1 MLNIYSLP
9 ECALKIAN
17 ITEERIVISAHS
29 TLKYARCNCCNKKS
43 TSIHSSYIRKLSDL
57 PASTYGVSINLVVRK
72 FFCKNPK
79 CLRKIFSEQPGAE
92 VSAYSRMTNRA
103 IKRLQDILIEVSA
116 QKGAYIANKVNL
128 KISSSTALR
137 LVDQMPMPLSE
148 KVNVLGIDDWAIR
161 KGSTYGTILVDNET
175 KRVIDILQGRDGNS
189 LKEWL
194 KNHSEIKV
202 VTRDRAS
209 SFSKAVTDVLPNTVQ
224 IADRFHL
231 YKNLSDC
238 AYEVIRSE
246 YRNLSNLLSE
256 EVTSQECR
264 ADIPLF
270 SLSAE
275 NKRVN
280 NHFESRFNKVKKM
293 KEDGYSLRN
302 IAKLLK
308 MSRNSV
314 RRYASMDRYLGKNIP
329 VKNNYTQYQHLI
341 ISKISNGA
349 SIKETFEFL
358 KKLGFN
364 GSLSSFYGFIKGHSS
379 INIQDYKPIPINKYR
394 MISPRKISIYI
405 RFSDLTEINDSLER
419 KTMIELLN
427 KSKLLS
433 QLRNQI
439 LGFKKLFIDKD
450 LSLLNDWMQETYDIG
465 KSQLRTFVRG
475 LKIDLDAVKNAII
488 SKWSNGQVEGQV
500 NRLKSIK
507 RQMYGRAGF
516 ELLRKKVV
524 LSSAG

>member
-1 MLNIYSLP
+1 M
-9 ECALKIAN
+9 A
-17 ITEERIVISAHS
+17 
-29 TLKYARCNCCNKKS
+29 
-43 TSIHSSYIRKLSDL
+43 
-57 PASTYGVSINLVVRK
+57 VRK

-79 CLRKIFSEQPGAE
+79 CHRKIFSEQPGTE
-92 VSAYSRMTNRA
+92 ISAYARMTNRT
-103 IKRLQDILIEVSA
+103 KKKLQDILIEVSA
-116 QKGAYIANKVNL
+116 QKGAYIASKVNL

-137 LVDQMPMPLSE
+137 LVDQMPMPLSK
-148 KVNVLGIDDWAIR
+148 KVNVLGIDDWAMR

-175 KRVIDILQGRDGNS
+175 KRVIDILEGRDGNL

-194 KNHSEIKV
+194 KNHPEIKV

-209 SFSKAVTDVLPNTVQ
+209 SFSKAVTDVLPDTVQ

-246 YRNLSNLLSE
+246 YRNLSNSLSE
-256 EVTSQECR
+256 EVTLQECR

-275 NKRVN
+275 NKSKS
-280 NHFESRFNKVKKM
+280 NHFESRFDKVKKM
-293 KEDGYSLRN
+293 IEDGYSLRN

-314 RRYASMDRYLGKNIP
+314 RRYASMERYLGKSIP
-329 VKNNYTQYQHLI
+329 LKNNFIQYQHFI
-341 ISKISNGA
+341 ISQITNGA
-349 SIKETFEFL
+349 SIKETFEFV

-364 GSLSSFYGFIKGHSS
+364 GSLSSFYDYIKGHSS
-379 INIQDYKPIPINKYR
+379 INIQDYKPIPIIKYR
-394 MISPRKISIYI
+394 MISPRKISMYI
-405 RFSDLTEINDSLER
+405 RFSDLSEINDSLER

-450 LSLLNDWMQETYDIG
+450 LSLLNDWMQETYAIG

-475 LKIDLDAVKNAII
+475 LKIDLN
-488 SKWSNGQVEGQV
+488 SSN
-500 NRLKSIK
+500 
-507 RQMYGRAGF
+507 
-516 ELLRKKVV
+516 
-524 LSSAG
+524 